1 MNTVDPNEKVATTAA
16 VAEHHES
23 TDTAPASNGNVEVA
37 ASAEVHESDAAAQPA
52 NLPKYHHHRSTAL
65 W

>member
-1 MNTVDPNEKVATTAA
+1 MNTVDPNEKV
-16 VAEHHES
+16 VPPMES
-23 TDTAPASNGNVEVA
+23 DAPEAPEQASNGNSSNEAATPVEA
-37 ASAEVHESDAAAQPA
+37 HHEQAAAQPQ

>member
-1 MNTVDPNEKVATTAA
+1 MNTVDPNEKVAPP
-16 VAEHHES
+16 EESSNHHEVA
-23 TDTAPASNGNVEVA
+23 DAAPAVNNEPSVE
-37 ASAEVHESDAAAQPA
+37 ASAHAEGDKNVAPE

>member
-1 MNTVDPNEKVATTAA
+1 MNTVDPNEKVATIEAP
-16 VAEHHES
+16 HHE
-23 TDTAPASNGNVEVA
+23 DAPAPTVNSEP
-37 ASAEVHESDAAAQPA
+37 ASAVETSAPEGDKSVAPE

>member
-1 MNTVDPNEKVATTAA
+1 MNTVDPNEKVAPVESSHHEVADAAPA
-16 VAEHHES
+16 VASEPAES
-23 TDTAPASNGNVEVA
+23 VE
-37 ASAEVHESDAAAQPA
+37 ASASEGDKSVAPE

>member
-1 MNTVDPNEKVATTAA
+1 MNTVDPNEKVT
-16 VAEHHES
+16 VPEPSH
-23 TDTAPASNGNVEVA
+23 EVA
-37 ASAEVHESDAAAQPA
+37 DAVPAMASEPAQAEASIPEGEKAVPE